1 MSVHYRA
8 LFALL
13 LPVLASGQIAWDHN
27 PASRNG
33 PPEWGAITPPYATCG
48 YTPTFSTQFVQVG
61 MKQTPIDIP
70 TGKAVRAILPRPS
83 FRYEDVP
90 LDVENTGHVVE
101 VPYEAGSSV
110 RIGTS
115 PTDKYDLM
123 QFHFHAPSEHTV
135 DGKQYDAELHLVHS
149 NILGELMVVGVFLA
163 KSASAVPGIYDEIV
177 SNAPLTVGSNHV
189 AGKRVNARD
198 LLPRDRGFYTY
209 TGSLTTPPCTESVRW
224 FVLET
229 PVSVT
234 NFVIQQ
240 LHTITGMFP
249 GYGGYQNNNRPVL
262 PLNGRPVLV
271 AR

>member
-1 MSVHYRA
+1 
-8 LFALL
+8 
-13 LPVLASGQIAWDHN
+13 
-27 PASRNG
+27 
-33 PPEWGAITPPYATCG
+33 
-48 YTPTFSTQFVQVG
+48 

-70 TGKAVRAILPRPS
+70 AGKAVRAILPRLS

-90 LDVENTGHVVE
+90 LEVENTGHVVE

-115 PTDKYDLM
+115 PTDKYDLV

-135 DGKQYDAELHLVHS
+135 DGKPYDAELHLVHS
-149 NILGELMVVGVFLA
+149 NVLGELTVVGVFLT

-189 AGKRVNARD
+189 AGKRINAHD
-198 LLPRDRGFYTY
+198 LLPHDHGFYTY

-224 FVLET
+224 FVLEK
-229 PVSVT
+229 PVTVT
-234 NFVIQQ
+234 NFVVQQ
-240 LHTITGMFP
+240 LHTIAGMFP